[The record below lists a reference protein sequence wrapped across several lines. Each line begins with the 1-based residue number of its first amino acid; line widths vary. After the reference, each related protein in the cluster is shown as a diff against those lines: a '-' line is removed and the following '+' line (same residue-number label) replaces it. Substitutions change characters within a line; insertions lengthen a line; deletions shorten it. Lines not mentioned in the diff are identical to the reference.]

1 MGLKEFVI
9 AKQQEDRIVKTSL
22 GYLVSTISETKKH
35 GDKVHFNHNV
45 KYILPTITYF
55 MINKT

>member
-1 MGLKEFVI
+1 MRLKEFVI

-35 GDKVHFNHNV
+35 GDKVHFNQNV
-45 KYILPTITYF
+45 KYIFTNNYLFYD
-55 MINKT
+55 K